1 MRKTFKAWMFAGLGL
16 LMISVVI
23 FCLSAIRVTR
33 QNVAQTPAV
42 PKATLL
48 DERYVLGADS
58 LPQSGVPA
66 GTVSDFSLEKSGT
79 YPGYSHRW
87 WLYVPAGYDGKT
99 PLALMVFQD
108 GRDFVARDGTWRVP
122 VALDNLIFRN
132 ELPLMVALF
141 MTPDTRSDLPNWRAS
156 SDPTSTIC

>member
-1 MRKTFKAWMFAGLGL
+1 MRIKTFKAWMFAGLGL

-23 FCLSAIRVTR
+23 LCLSAIRVTR

-79 YPGYSHRW
+79 YPRYSHRW
-87 WLYVPAGYDGKT
+87 WLCARRIRRQNTARVDG
-99 PLALMVFQD
+99 VRQ
-108 GRDFVARDGTWRVP
+108 
-122 VALDNLIFRN
+122 
-132 ELPLMVALF
+132 
-141 MTPDTRSDLPNWRAS
+141 SD
-156 SDPTSTIC
+156 I